1 MMPLILP
8 ATESYS
14 SYYSPSQIC
23 CTLLKLREHTGI
35 IIMMHSILNFEIASV
50 RLGWKKSTLLLLLSY
65 TTNLIKYLLTNF
77 DFSMLF
83 CYLLSSI

>member
-14 SYYSPSQIC
+14 SNYLPYQIC
-23 CTLLKLREHTGI
+23 CTLLKLREHAGI
-35 IIMMHSILNFEIASV
+35 IIMMHSILNFAM

-77 DFSMLF
+77 VILLF
-83 CYLLSSI
+83 TIYYLVSCI

>member
-35 IIMMHSILNFEIASV
+35 IIMMQSILNFEIAEV
-50 RLGWKKSTLLLLLSY
+50 GLEKINTIIIIILYYQLE
-65 TTNLIKYLLTNF
+65 
-77 DFSMLF
+77 
-83 CYLLSSI
+83 

>member
-35 IIMMHSILNFEIASV
+35 IIMMHSILNFEIASM
-50 RLGWKKSTLLLLLSY
+50 RLGWKKSTLIIIIILYYQPNKILIDKLWLFNVILLF
-65 TTNLIKYLLTNF
+65 TI
-77 DFSMLF
+77 
-83 CYLLSSI
+83 II

>member
-14 SYYSPSQIC
+14 SYSSPSQIC
-23 CTLLKLREHTGI
+23 CTLLKLWEHVEI
-35 IIMMHSILNFEIASV
+35 IIMMHSILNFEIASM

-65 TTNLIKYLLTNF
+65 TTNLI
-77 DFSMLF
+77 
-83 CYLLSSI
+83 